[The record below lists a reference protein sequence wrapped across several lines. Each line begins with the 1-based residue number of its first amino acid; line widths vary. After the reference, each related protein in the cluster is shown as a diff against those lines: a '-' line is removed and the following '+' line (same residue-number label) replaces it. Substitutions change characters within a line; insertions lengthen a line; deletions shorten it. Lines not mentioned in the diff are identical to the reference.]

1 MKKITSSIKRR
12 KAAHKRG
19 TKRSDRIKSTQADKS
34 KRRSHYL
41 VAKANLH
48 HKEAEARA
56 EIEARRTAKIS

>member
-12 KAAHKRG
+12 KAAGNRG
-19 TKRSDRIKSTQADKS
+19 KKRSDRLRKTQADKS
-34 KRRSHYL
+34 KRRNHYL
-41 VAKANLH
+41 VGKKNLH